1 MIVLWNALVL
11 HARWDRMVGLRGFC
25 LLALIGNIVT
35 SWSWFG
41 TNLLGIG
48 LHNYGFNK
56 SVAVALVVTLV
67 VHAALIGSA
76 LLLTSGKSRVSSE

>member
-1 MIVLWNALVL
+1 MIVLWNALML
-11 HARWDRMVGLRGFC
+11 HARWDKMVGLRGFAM
-25 LLALIGNIVT
+25 LALVGNLVT

-56 SVAVALVVTLV
+56 SVAFALVVTV
-67 VHAALIGSA
+67 IVHSLFIGMALF
-76 LLLTSGKSRVSSE
+76 LTSSKPRVSGQ